1 MERRRFYILILGV
14 LLFTACSKEGG
25 INEPAI
31 SYKPTEEQ
39 PTNNTPLPIDET
51 EIPIAFSASVD
62 EDKANTRTLTTI
74 TGGHTVIYGLKDNSL
89 PPDGT
94 TDFHEGIET
103 NADLKE
109 TGFGVYA
116 YYTKD
121 KQIGIDNFVSVDQSN
136 KVIVMLNQKV
146 KWDEDNTKWTYSP
159 MRFWPGN
166 QNYMSFF
173 AYAPWDADIH
183 PSIGEDGLGKEY
195 VAFNREGTGSRDYNY
210 FNYNYPPQI
219 PKSTWTFADQQDLLW
234 GACKVGD
241 DTDSPTGLGGM
252 AYKNIKLSDT
262 DNGTLHWRFRH
273 ALARV
278 NFSLYFNFGDFY
290 SDPRV
295 AIPSEREVFNSAKG
309 APEGKVG
316 GNGNPPV
323 TISYV
328 DEEHPELNGYYVK
341 LNERDG
347 NETLCHKYEEL
358 TESSSLVIITG
369 VKFRN
374 YVQSAKL
381 SYDNAVPRVPVWEE
395 EDKTYDTSVGGFS
408 VPSDL
413 LNTNIYKS
421 KSELE
426 ALDYQNCDWTTLPHW
441 GQNTNEPLFVLPG
454 EGMAGK
460 THYTLFVPTNQNL
473 EVVISY
479 KIVRAYKLTGY
490 YTYTQDGSGKYVI
503 IQNLEMGDFTM
514 TGITGH
520 EAGVPETTSTA
531 KINPTDENGQT
542 LGFEPHKSYS
552 VSIHLGKLMR
562 VLYEVTD
569 WDEPESITINVPSFD

>member
-1 MERRRFYILILGV
+1 MTLGV

-74 TGGHTVIYGLKDNSL
+74 TGGHTVIYGLKDTSL

-103 NADLKE
+103 NADLKK
-109 TGFGVYA
+109 TGFGVYGF
-116 YYTKD
+116 YT
-121 KQIGIDNFVSVDQSN
+121 GQSLIAN
-136 KVIVMLNQKV
+136 ATDVTEKEIVMLNQKV
-146 KWDEDNTKWTYSP
+146 EWDKDKTKWTYSP

-173 AYAPWDADIH
+173 AYAPYSSTVH
-183 PSIGEDGLGKEY
+183 PSIGTEGKGVNDDYSRQESGLMENAYTYNVGKSI
-195 VAFNREGTGSRDYNY
+195 VLPTMG
-210 FNYNYPPQI
+210 
-219 PKSTWTFADQQDLLW
+219 WTFANQQDLLW

-241 DTDSPTGLGGM
+241 DTDPPTGLGGM
-252 AYKNIKLSDT
+252 AFKNIKRSDT

-278 NFSLYFNFGDFY
+278 KFSLYFNFGDFY
-290 SDPRV
+290 SNPAV
-295 AIPSEREVFNSAKG
+295 PI
-309 APEGKVG
+309 PEGRPVPGGDYTVG
-316 GNGNPPV
+316 GNGDHPV
-323 TISYV
+323 TFQYV
-328 DEEHPELNGYYVK
+328 DEEHPELNGYYAM
-341 LNERDG
+341 LNERE
-347 NETLCHKYEEL
+347 NTAICHKYEEL

-413 LNTNIYKS
+413 LNPNIYMS
-421 KSELE
+421 KSALE
-426 ALDYQNCDWTTLPHW
+426 ALSVDYDWTSLPHW

-454 EGMAGK
+454 EGMEGK
-460 THYTLFVPTNQNL
+460 THYTLFVPTDQDL

-490 YTYTQDGSGKYVI
+490 YSYQQEGIGEKKI
-503 IQNLEMGDFTM
+503 IPITDPEWGEFTM

-520 EAGVPETTSTA
+520 EAEVAETTSTA
-531 KINPTDENGQT
+531 KINPTDETGQT
-542 LGFEPHKSYS
+542 KLGFEPHKSYS

-562 VLYEVTD
+562 VLFEVTD

>member
-1 MERRRFYILILGV
+1 MTLGV

-39 PTNNTPLPIDET
+39 PADNTPLPIDET
-51 EIPIAFSASVD
+51 EIPIVFSASVD

-74 TGGHTVIYGLKDNSL
+74 TGGHTVIYGLKDTSL

-109 TGFGVYA
+109 TGFGVYGF
-116 YYTKD
+116 YT
-121 KQIGIDNFVSVDQSN
+121 GQSLIAN
-136 KVIVMLNQKV
+136 ATDVTEKEIVMRNQEV
-146 KWDEDNTKWTYSP
+146 EWDNTKWTYFP
-159 MRFWPGN
+159 LRFWPGN

-173 AYAPWDADIH
+173 AYAPYSSETY
-183 PSIGEDGLGKEY
+183 PSIGTYGANGDYYKQESGTMKDAYTYNAGKPIILPTM
-195 VAFNREGTGSRDYNY
+195 G
-210 FNYNYPPQI
+210 
-219 PKSTWTFADQQDLLW
+219 WTFANQQDLLW

-241 DTDSPTGLGGM
+241 DTDPPTGLGGM
-252 AYKNIKLSDT
+252 TFKDIKRSDT

-295 AIPSEREVFNSAKG
+295 AIPSGREVFNSAKG
-309 APEGKVG
+309 ATEGDVVG
-316 GNGNPPV
+316 THGTPV
-323 TISYV
+323 TFSYV
-328 DEEHPELNGYYVK
+328 DEEHPELNGYYVM
-341 LNERDG
+341 LNEWG
-347 NETLCHKYEEL
+347 NTAICHKYEEL

-381 SYDNAVPRVPVWEE
+381 SYDNTEPRLPVW
-395 EDKTYDTSVGGFS
+395 DSKIYDNSGFS

-413 LNTNIYKS
+413 LNTNIYMDKDD
-421 KSELE
+421 LE

-441 GQNTNEPLFVLPG
+441 GQNTNEPLFVIPG

-460 THYTLFVPTNQNL
+460 THYTLFVPTNQDL

-490 YTYTQDGSGKYVI
+490 YTYEDNGSGVKI
-503 IQNLEMGDFTM
+503 IKPKTGPGWEEFTM

-520 EAGVPETTSTA
+520 EEGVAEKTSTA
-531 KINPTDENGQT
+531 RINPTDPTDETGQT
-542 LGFEPHKSYS
+542 KLGFEPHKSYS
-552 VSIHLGKLMR
+552 VTIHLGKLLR

-569 WDEPESITINVPSFD
+569 WDVPESITINVPSFD

>member
-1 MERRRFYILILGV
+1 MFLGI

-25 INEPAI
+25 IDEPAI

-39 PTNNTPLPIDET
+39 PADNTPLPIDET
-51 EIPIAFSASVD
+51 EIPIVFSASVD
-62 EDKANTRTLTTI
+62 EDKANTRTLTPLTP
-74 TGGHTVIYGLKDNSL
+74 TSPGDHTVIYGLKDTSL

-103 NADLKE
+103 NADLKK

-116 YYTKD
+116 YYTRD
-121 KQIGIDNFVSVDQSN
+121 KQITGAENEFKGVDQTY
-136 KVIVMLNQKV
+136 KEIVMLNQEVEYDDV
-146 KWDEDNTKWTYSP
+146 KEMWTYSP

-173 AYAPWDADIH
+173 AYAPYSNTSH
-183 PSIGEDGLGKEY
+183 PSIGT
-195 VAFNREGTGSRDYNY
+195 EGTNY
-210 FNYNYPPQI
+210 WTDAAHNRPYYHFKYLEDIQI
-219 PKSTWTFADQQDLLW
+219 PKSSWTFADQQDLLW

-241 DTDSPTGLGGM
+241 DTDPPTGLGGM
-252 AYKNIKLSDT
+252 AFKNIKRSDT

-290 SDPRV
+290 SNPAV
-295 AIPSEREVFNSAKG
+295 PI
-309 APEGKVG
+309 PEGRPVPGGDYTVG

-413 LNTNIYKS
+413 LNPNIYMS
-421 KSELE
+421 KSALE
-426 ALDYQNCDWTTLPHW
+426 NLSVDYDWTTLPHW

-460 THYTLFVPTNQNL
+460 THYTLFVPTNQDL

-490 YTYTQDGSGKYVI
+490 YTYTQDGSGKNVI

-520 EAGVPETTSTA
+520 EAKVAEKTSTA

-569 WDEPESITINVPSFD
+569 WDEPAGISIDIPPFD

>member
-1 MERRRFYILILGV
+1 MKHDSFYILLLGV
-14 LLFTACSKEGG
+14 LLLTACSEGEAG

-31 SYKPTEEQ
+31 ANKPTEEQ

-51 EIPIAFSASVD
+51 EIPIVFSASVD
-62 EDKANTRTLTTI
+62 EDKANTRTLTPLTP
-74 TGGHTVIYGLKDNSL
+74 TSPGDHTVIYGLKDIDD
-89 PPDGT
+89 DGT

-103 NADLKE
+103 NADLKQ
-109 TGFGVYA
+109 TGFGVYGF
-116 YYTKD
+116 YT
-121 KQIGIDNFVSVDQSN
+121 GQSLIAN
-136 KVIVMLNQKV
+136 ATDVTEKEIVMLNQEV
-146 KWDEDNTKWTYSP
+146 EWNDTKWTYSP

-173 AYAPWDADIH
+173 AYAPYSSETY
-183 PSIGEDGLGKEY
+183 PSIGTYGPDGDYYKQESGTMKDAYTYNVGKPI
-195 VAFNREGTGSRDYNY
+195 VLPTMG
-210 FNYNYPPQI
+210 
-219 PKSTWTFADQQDLLW
+219 WTFADQHDLLW

-241 DTDSPTGLGGM
+241 DTDPPTGLGGM
-252 AYKNIKLSDT
+252 AFKNIKRSDT

-295 AIPSEREVFNSAKG
+295 AIPSGREVFNSAKG
-309 APEGKVG
+309 APEGYVG
-316 GNGNPPV
+316 THGAPR

-328 DEEHPELNGYYVK
+328 DEEHPERNGYYVM
-341 LNERDG
+341 LNEWA
-347 NETLCHKYEEL
+347 NTAICHKYEEL

-381 SYDNAVPRVPVWEE
+381 SYDNEEPRLPVW
-395 EDKTYDTSVGGFS
+395 DSKIYDNSGFP

-426 ALDYQNCDWTTLPHW
+426 DLSVDYDWTTLPHW

-454 EGMAGK
+454 EDMAGK
-460 THYTLFVPTNQNL
+460 THYTLFVPTNQDL

-490 YTYTQDGSGKYVI
+490 YTYEDNGSGVKI
-503 IQNLEMGDFTM
+503 IKPKTGPGWEEFTM

-520 EAGVPETTSTA
+520 EEGVAEKTSTA

-552 VSIHLGKLMR
+552 VTIHLGKLLR

>member
-1 MERRRFYILILGV
+1 MTLGV

-74 TGGHTVIYGLKDNSL
+74 TGGHTVIYGLKDTSL

-103 NADLKE
+103 NADLKK
-109 TGFGVYA
+109 TGFGVYGF
-116 YYTKD
+116 YT
-121 KQIGIDNFVSVDQSN
+121 GQSLIAN
-136 KVIVMLNQKV
+136 ATDVTEKEIVMLNQKV
-146 KWDEDNTKWTYSP
+146 EWDKDKTKWTYSP

-173 AYAPWDADIH
+173 AYAPYSSTEH
-183 PSIGEDGLGKEY
+183 PSIGTEGVDYSKQVSGPMKDAYTYNVGKSI
-195 VAFNREGTGSRDYNY
+195 VLPTMG
-210 FNYNYPPQI
+210 
-219 PKSTWTFADQQDLLW
+219 WTFADQQDLLW

-241 DTDSPTGLGGM
+241 DTDPPTGLGGM
-252 AYKNIKLSDT
+252 AFKNIKRSDT

-290 SDPRV
+290 SNPAV
-295 AIPSEREVFNSAKG
+295 PI
-309 APEGKVG
+309 PEGRPVPGGDYTVG

-413 LNTNIYKS
+413 LNPNIYMS
-421 KSELE
+421 KSALE
-426 ALDYQNCDWTTLPHW
+426 DLSVDYDWTTLPHW

-460 THYTLFVPTNQNL
+460 THYTLFVPTNQDL

-490 YTYTQDGSGKYVI
+490 YTYTQDGSGKNVI
-503 IQNLEMGDFTM
+503 IQNLGMGDFTM

-520 EAGVPETTSTA
+520 EAEVPETTSTA

-562 VLYEVTD
+562 VLFEVTD
-569 WDEPESITINVPSFD
+569 WDEPAGISIDIPPFD

>member
-1 MERRRFYILILGV
+1 MKRWRFYILFLGV

-25 INEPAI
+25 INEPAV
-31 SYKPTEEQ
+31 SDKPTEEQ

-51 EIPIAFSASVD
+51 DEPIVFSASVD
-62 EDKANTRTLTTI
+62 EDKANTRTVTTI
-74 TGGHTVIYGLKDNSL
+74 SGDHTVLYGLTDTDS
-89 PPDGT
+89 DDH

-121 KQIGIDNFVSVDQSN
+121 KQIGVDVDNFASLDESN
-136 KVIVMLNQKV
+136 KAIVMLNQEV
-146 KWDEDNTKWTYSP
+146 EWDDTKWTYSP

-173 AYAPWDADIH
+173 AYAPYNGTSF
-183 PSIGEDGLGKEY
+183 PSIGS
-195 VAFNREGTGSRDYNY
+195 EGTEYEKTPY
-210 FNYNYPPQI
+210 FRFRSGQDIQI

-241 DTDSPTGLGGM
+241 DTDPPTGLGGM

-295 AIPSEREVFNSAKG
+295 AIPSGREVFNSAKG
-309 APEGKVG
+309 AGEGNVG

-381 SYDNAVPRVPVWEE
+381 SYDNTNPRLPVW
-395 EDKTYDTSVGGFS
+395 DSKIYDNSGFP

-413 LNTNIYKS
+413 LNPNIYMDKDDL
-421 KSELE
+421 K

-460 THYTLFVPTNQNL
+460 THYTLFVPTDQDL

-503 IQNLEMGDFTM
+503 IQNLGMGDFTM

-520 EAGVPETTSTA
+520 EAEVPETTSTA

-562 VLYEVTD
+562 VLFEVTD
-569 WDEPESITINVPSFD
+569 WDEPAGISIDIPPFD

>member
-1 MERRRFYILILGV
+1 MWHKIYILFLGV
-14 LLFTACSKEGG
+14 LLFTACSEGG
-25 INEPAI
+25 GTINEPAI
-31 SYKPTEEQ
+31 SDKPTEEQ
-39 PTNNTPLPIDET
+39 PANITPLPIDET
-51 EIPIAFSASVD
+51 DEPIVFSASVD
-62 EDKANTRTLTTI
+62 EDKANTRTVTPI
-74 TGGHTVIYGLKDNSL
+74 SGDHTVLYGLTDT
-89 PPDGT
+89 DGGG

-103 NADLKE
+103 NADLKK
-109 TGFGVYA
+109 TGFGAYA

-121 KQIGIDNFVSVDQSN
+121 MQIGVNDFRSKDQSN
-136 KVIVMLNQKV
+136 KAIVMLNQEVEYDDV
-146 KWDEDNTKWTYSP
+146 KEMWTYSP

-173 AYAPWDADIH
+173 AYAPYSNTSP
-183 PSIGEDGLGKEY
+183 PSIGT
-195 VAFNREGTGSRDYNY
+195 EGTNY
-210 FNYNYPPQI
+210 WTDAAHNRPYYHFKYLEDIQI

-295 AIPSEREVFNSAKG
+295 AIPSGREVFNSAKG
-309 APEGKVG
+309 APEGDGVG
-316 GNGNPPV
+316 YHGAPV

-328 DEEHPELNGYYVK
+328 DEEHPELNGYYVM
-341 LNERDG
+341 LNEWA
-347 NETLCHKYEEL
+347 NTAICHKYEEL

-413 LNTNIYKS
+413 LNTNIYMS
-421 KSELE
+421 KDALK
-426 ALDYQNCDWTTLPHW
+426 ALDYKNCDWTTLPHW
-441 GQNTNEPLFVLPG
+441 GQNTEEPLFVLPG
-454 EGMAGK
+454 DGMEGK
-460 THYTLFVPTNQNL
+460 THYTLFVPTDQDL

-503 IQNLEMGDFTM
+503 KQNLGMGDFTM

-520 EAGVPETTSTA
+520 EAEVPETTSTA

-562 VLYEVTD
+562 VLFEVTD
-569 WDEPESITINVPSFD
+569 WDEPAGISIDIPPFD

>member
-1 MERRRFYILILGV
+1 MKRRRFYILFLGV

-39 PTNNTPLPIDET
+39 SANITPLPIDET
-51 EIPIAFSASVD
+51 DEPIVFSASVD
-62 EDKANTRTLTTI
+62 EDKAKTRTVTLI
-74 TGGHTVIYGLKDNSL
+74 SGDHTVLYGLTDTNS
-89 PPDGT
+89 DSH
-94 TDFHEGIET
+94 TDFHKGIET
-103 NADLKE
+103 NADLQE
-109 TGFGVYA
+109 TGFGAYA
-116 YYTKD
+116 FYTKD
-121 KQIGIDNFVSVDQSN
+121 KRIGVDNFASLDESN
-136 KVIVMLNQKV
+136 KAIVMLNQKV
-146 KWDEDNTKWTYSP
+146 EWDDTKWIYSP

-173 AYAPWDADIH
+173 AYAPYNGTSF
-183 PSIGEDGLGKEY
+183 PSIGS
-195 VAFNREGTGSRDYNY
+195 EGTEYEKTPY
-210 FNYNYPPQI
+210 FRFRSGQDIQI
-219 PKSTWTFADQQDLLW
+219 PKSSWTFADQQDLLW

-241 DTDSPTGLGGM
+241 DTDPPTGLGGM

-295 AIPSEREVFNSAKG
+295 AIPSGREVFNSAKG
-309 APEGKVG
+309 APEGDGVG
-316 GNGNPPV
+316 YYGDPV

-328 DEEHPELNGYYVK
+328 DEEHPELNGYYVMLK
-341 LNERDG
+341 EWAN
-347 NETLCHKYEEL
+347 TAICHKYEEL

-381 SYDNAVPRVPVWEE
+381 SYDNAEPRLPVWEINE
-395 EDKTYDTSVGGFS
+395 EDYDTSGFS

-413 LNTNIYKS
+413 LNKNIYMS
-421 KSELE
+421 KDSLKD
-426 ALDYQNCDWTTLPHW
+426 LPVNYDWTKLPHW

-460 THYTLFVPTNQNL
+460 THYTLFVPTNQDL

-490 YTYTQDGSGKYVI
+490 YTYTQDGSGKNVI
-503 IQNLEMGDFTM
+503 IQNLGMGDFTM

-520 EAGVPETTSTA
+520 EAAVPETTSTA

-552 VSIHLGKLMR
+552 VSIHLGKLLR